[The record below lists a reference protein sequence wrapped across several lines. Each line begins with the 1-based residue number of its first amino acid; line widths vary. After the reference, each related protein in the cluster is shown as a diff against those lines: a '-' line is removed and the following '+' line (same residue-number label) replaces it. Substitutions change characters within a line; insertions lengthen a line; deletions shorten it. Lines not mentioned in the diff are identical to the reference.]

1 MIGCVDSKYDLL
13 DHMVTVYIPGNKTF
27 WLFDCN
33 RIEEQG
39 DKSKGKSKLIPLI
52 RGTTMTGYEPTLPEG
67 NGLAVHCLNHLA
79 TLSSVVVVR
88 ANSFNSFI

>member
-1 MIGCVDSKYDLL
+1 MTHVKYNYHPIIILPLLHSTVVIIMIGCVDSKYDLL
-13 DHMVTVYIPGNKTF
+13 DHKVTVYIPGNKTF

-52 RGTTMTGYEPTLPEG
+52 
-67 NGLAVHCLNHLA
+67 
-79 TLSSVVVVR
+79 
-88 ANSFNSFI
+88 